1 VTTAEPLPTPAP
13 TVLVVEDDDDTRA
26 EIRDLLEEQGYQ
38 VQTARNGEDA
48 QQYLRQR
55 PAPACM
61 VLDLWMPVMDGWAL
75 AAEMNAGR
83 LPRIPFVV
91 VTAAA
96 SYWGYPSPP
105 GQVLRKPASPTRLL
119 ALVADAV
126 RGRGKA

>member
-1 VTTAEPLPTPAP
+1 VTNSEVIPLTAP

-26 EIRDLLEEQGYQ
+26 EIRDLLEEQGYR
-38 VQTARNGEDA
+38 VATARNGRDA
-48 QQYLRQR
+48 QEYLRQH
-55 PAPACM
+55 PVPACM

-83 LPRIPFVV
+83 LPRVPVVV

-96 SYWGYPSPP
+96 AYWGYPSPP
-105 GQVLRKPASPTRLL
+105 GRVLRKPASPTRLL

-126 RGRGKA
+126 RGIA